1 MREVYNE
8 LRSEANSVIRSDR
21 LLAEG
26 EVSLNTALTL
36 WHVVLLGAVHLYAGL
51 STGATEEEM
60 QKAGLTWSEYFELV
74 QGDGT
79 FATAHLDARDYHG
92 YLRAPKV
99 TIVRKQYPG
108 VVRGLLLPVKLA
120 TVEPETRAVYRQ
132 GMYDFLA
139 PTLLSCLQSPNKST
153 MWGVDLVTKVLT
165 TESDHWLK
173 KIKQRKG
180 IIDPT
185 PITPGDGSL
194 GDLFLRKR
202 R

>member
-1 MREVYNE
+1 
-8 LRSEANSVIRSDR
+8 
-21 LLAEG
+21 
-26 EVSLNTALTL
+26 
-36 WHVVLLGAVHLYAGL
+36 
-51 STGATEEEM
+51 
-60 QKAGLTWSEYFELV
+60 
-74 QGDGT
+74 
-79 FATAHLDARDYHG
+79 
-92 YLRAPKV
+92 
-99 TIVRKQYPG
+99 
-108 VVRGLLLPVKLA
+108 
-120 TVEPETRAVYRQ
+120 
-132 GMYDFLA
+132 
-139 PTLLSCLQSPNKST
+139 